1 MPPFTIDPTELWAA
15 IVRMANENDHSWRF
29 TKKGDKRPR
38 CDVEAQMASRR
49 RTIAKKRRAAVPGQP
64 PAK

>member
-1 MPPFTIDPTELWAA
+1 MPPFTIDPTELWATIA
-15 IVRMANENDHSWRF
+15 RMANENDHSWRF

-38 CDVEAQMASRR
+38 ADVEAQMASRR
-49 RTIAKKRRAAVPGQP
+49 RNIANKRGAATRQP